1 MFNVGDTLILG
12 TAFRNEQFDF
22 IQQNA
27 GISLYPLD
35 NIASGS
41 VVTIKKLTIR
51 SKTVIVS
58 TTKPQGYFYPLFVIN
73 LDGAI
78 DNGEIKS
85 SIMTSDDALEELIGG
100 FAEPKAPE
108 IF

>member
-1 MFNVGDTLILG
+1 M
-12 TAFRNEQFDF
+12 
-22 IQQNA
+22 
-27 GISLYPLD
+27 YPLD
-35 NIASGS
+35 NLASGS

-85 SIMTSDDALEELIGG
+85 SIMTSDDALEELEKWKTKLSLELISQEEYDIKKNELVK
-100 FAEPKAPE
+100 FIK
-108 IF
+108 